1 MTTPPPIRRD
11 ERAATPEAVVW
22 AFRYSPDDHYR
33 DDPKRILR
41 RNPSLMRERDIV
53 AWCCRKWT
61 SASAPEIARAM
72 GLRSHVTVVDSI
84 KRFKSEPLFS
94 LEAFRINNAR
104 AALRIGRYHLISD
117 WKPGDAK

>member
-1 MTTPPPIRRD
+1 MTTALPIPRD
-11 ERAATPEAVVW
+11 ARAATPEAVVV
-22 AFRYSPDDHYR
+22 AFRYRSEDHHK
-33 DDPKRILR
+33 DDPKRTLR
-41 RNPSLMRERDIV
+41 KDRRLMRERDIV

-72 GLRSHVTVVDSI
+72 GLRSHVTVLDSI

-117 WKPGDAK
+117 WKPGNAK